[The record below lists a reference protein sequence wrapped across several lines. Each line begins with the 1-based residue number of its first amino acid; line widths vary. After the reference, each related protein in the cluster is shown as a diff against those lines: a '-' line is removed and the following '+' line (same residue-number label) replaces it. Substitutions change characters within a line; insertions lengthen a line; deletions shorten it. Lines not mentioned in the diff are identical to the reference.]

1 MDNRSI
7 WQRSA
12 GIEVRTLDNKK
23 IKAVLF
29 DLGETLITY
38 GHIKT
43 TSAIYKAG
51 KRSYEYL
58 KKMNQPVGRFASYIS
73 GNLLNIRVKAI
84 LAEIIGRDFDSLEE
98 LKKHG
103 ERKKFTLTDEQW
115 HEFNWYWYEPLTEHA
130 TIEPGLPGALEAM
143 RSAGIKLGII
153 SNTFVNCSAL
163 DRHLKELGIID
174 FFPMRLYSYQYKCRK
189 PNKHIFL
196 KAAEN
201 IDVPPENVMY
211 VGDRI
216 DKDIKG
222 SMRAGMTP
230 VLKKAHTNDGKT
242 FPKDVAVI
250 KTISELPGLIER
262 INSNGDGQ

>member
-1 MDNRSI
+1 
-7 WQRSA
+7 
-12 GIEVRTLDNKK
+12 LDNKK

-43 TSAIYKAG
+43 TSAIFEAG

-58 KKMNQPVGRFASYIS
+58 KKMNQPVGRFASYIF
-73 GNLLNIRVKAI
+73 GNLLNIRVRAV
-84 LAEIIGRDFDSLEE
+84 LAEIIGKDFDSLEE
-98 LKKHG
+98 LKKYG
-103 ERKKFTLTDEQW
+103 QRKKFTLTDEQW

-130 TIEPGLPGALEAM
+130 SIESDLLEVLEAM
-143 RSAGIKLGII
+143 TQSGIKLGII

-163 DRHLKELGIID
+163 DRHLKDLGIID
-174 FFPMRLYSYQYKCRK
+174 FLPMRLYSYQYKCRK

-201 IDVPPENVMY
+201 IDVPAENVMY

-216 DKDIKG
+216 DKDVKG
-222 SMRAGMTP
+222 SLRAGMTP

-242 FPKDVAVI
+242 YPKNVAVI
-250 KTISELPGLIER
+250 KTLSELPGLIEK
-262 INSNGDGQ
+262 INSKGDGQ

>member
-1 MDNRSI
+1 MN
-7 WQRSA
+7 
-12 GIEVRTLDNKK
+12 NKK

-43 TSAIYKAG
+43 TSAIFEAG

-58 KKMNQPVGRFASYIS
+58 KKMNQPVGRFTSYIF
-73 GNLLNIRVKAI
+73 GNLLNIRIKAM
-84 LAEIIGRDFDSLEE
+84 LSEIIGKDFDSLEE
-98 LKKHG
+98 LKKYG
-103 ERKKFTLTDEQW
+103 KRKKFTLTDEHW

-130 TIEPGLPGALEAM
+130 TIEPDLPEVLESM
-143 RSAGIKLGII
+143 RAAGIKLGII
-153 SNTFVNCSAL
+153 SNTFVNGSAL
-163 DRHLKELGIID
+163 DRHLKQLGLID

-189 PNKHIFL
+189 PNKNIFL

-216 DKDIKG
+216 DKDVKG
-222 SMRAGMTP
+222 SMGAGMTP

-242 FPKDVAVI
+242 YPKDVAVI
-250 KTISELPGLIER
+250 KKLSELPALIEQ
-262 INSNGDGQ
+262 INANCNGQ